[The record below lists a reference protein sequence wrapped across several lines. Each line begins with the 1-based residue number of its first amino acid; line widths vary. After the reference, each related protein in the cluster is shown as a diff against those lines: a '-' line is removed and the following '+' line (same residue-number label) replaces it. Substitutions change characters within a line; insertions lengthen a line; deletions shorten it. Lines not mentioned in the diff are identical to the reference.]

1 MAKNKENELGNII
14 KEARDKRGLTQRE
27 LGEYINFNYS
37 EICRIENGK
46 RKKPNNLILQ
56 AIANELDL
64 SAIDLL
70 KLAGYSDFEIN
81 MLNTKSTKDYEDQL
95 EEYRVFYFNVLDD
108 IEERRKRTRSN
119 RSLISELIYDIENN
133 KDTSKEEIV
142 KRLKE
147 IMELSKDNLLKFD
160 REKMPKTTNKLL
172 KFDTKSNVKVNTMT
186 GDFVAEKDKK

>member
-81 MLNTKSTKDYEDQL
+81 
-95 EEYRVFYFNVLDD
+95 
-108 IEERRKRTRSN
+108 
-119 RSLISELIYDIENN
+119 
-133 KDTSKEEIV
+133 
-142 KRLKE
+142 KRL
-147 IMELSKDNLLKFD
+147 
-160 REKMPKTTNKLL
+160 
-172 KFDTKSNVKVNTMT
+172 
-186 GDFVAEKDKK
+186 

>member
-119 RSLISELIYDIENN
+119 RGLISELIYDIENN

-186 GDFVAEKDKK
+186 GDFVVEKDKK

>member
-95 EEYRVFYFNVLDD
+95 EEYRIFYFNVLDD

>member
-119 RSLISELIYDIENN
+119 RGLISELIYDIENN

-172 KFDTKSNVKVNTMT
+172 KFDTKSNVKVDTMT
-186 GDFVAEKDKK
+186 GGFVVEKDKK

>member
-95 EEYRVFYFNVLDD
+95 EEYRVFYFNVLAD

-119 RSLISELIYDIENN
+119 RGLISELIYDIENN

-172 KFDTKSNVKVNTMT
+172 KFDTKSNVKVDTMT
-186 GDFVAEKDKK
+186 GGFVEEKDKK

>member
-1 MAKNKENELGNII
+1 
-14 KEARDKRGLTQRE
+14 
-27 LGEYINFNYS
+27 
-37 EICRIENGK
+37 
-46 RKKPNNLILQ
+46 
-56 AIANELDL
+56 
-64 SAIDLL
+64 
-70 KLAGYSDFEIN
+70 

-119 RSLISELIYDIENN
+119 RGLISELIYDIENN

>member
-64 SAIDLL
+64 SAINLL

-119 RSLISELIYDIENN
+119 RGLISELIYDIENN

-160 REKMPKTTNKLL
+160 REKMPNTTNKLL
-172 KFDTKSNVKVNTMT
+172 KFDTKSNVKVDTLI
-186 GDFVAEKDKK
+186 GDFVVEKDKK

>member
-64 SAIDLL
+64 SAINLL

-119 RSLISELIYDIENN
+119 RGLISELIYDIENN

-160 REKMPKTTNKLL
+160 REKMPNTTNKLL

-186 GDFVAEKDKK
+186 GDFVVEKDKK

>member
-119 RSLISELIYDIENN
+119 RGLISELIYDIENN

-172 KFDTKSNVKVNTMT
+172 KFDTKSNVKVDTMT
-186 GDFVAEKDKK
+186 GGFVEEKDKK